1 MKLSALGL
9 FVCSA
14 SFLAACGGHQKGY
27 APKPPEFHSASAS
40 SLAEDLANISPAA
53 GSTMAGELDRAHMAT
68 SGQILAMK
76 AEQARANCRFKD
88 RFDRDDLIA
97 YEWGQNRLGLDVDGI
112 GYDSMELEEVK
123 LTFSMNLQPIK
134 SKKQLCRRD
143 TSWQGMIGS
152 GYNELI
158 VHDGAVIEQK
168 YNELRSEID
177 DRIGYFVD

>member
-27 APKPPEFHSASAS
+27 APKPPEFHSASAV
-40 SLAEDLANISPAA
+40 LQAEDLANIAPAA
-53 GSTMAGELDRAHMAT
+53 GSSMAAETRRAHAEST
-68 SGQILAMK
+68 AQRLAMK
-76 AEQARANCRFKD
+76 AEAARAECRFKD

-97 YEWGQNRLGLDVDGI
+97 YEWGQSRLGLDVDGI

-143 TSWQGMIGS
+143 SSWQGMIGS

-168 YNELRSEID
+168 YNELRAKFD
-177 DRIGYFVD
+177 DRISYFVD